1 MVTRLSNA
9 DYGMRVVNSAMPND
23 FKIGLSYHFGAPIK
37 GKEARRSAEE
47 LRSRM

>member
-1 MVTRLSNA
+1 MRLSNA
-9 DYGMRVVNSAMPND
+9 DYEMRVVNSSTANN

-37 GKEARRSAEE
+37 GKEARGSAQE